1 MSATQQGPGDPP
13 PFSAATTSLADANA
27 RKPSSSPNS
36 PNGLNSPN
44 GPNPL
49 GVASLIIGG
58 VALLISVI
66 PLLNYV
72 ASIIAIVGIVLGIV
86 AWNLKGR
93 RRLFAVLGTLVS
105 AIAFAAGIALATFYT
120 AGLAS
125 LIEGWIR
132 DGR

>member
-1 MSATQQGPGDPP
+1 MSTTQQVPGGPA
-13 PFSAATTSLADANA
+13 PFSAATTSLSGTAAP
-27 RKPSSSPNS
+27 K
-36 PNGLNSPN
+36 
-44 GPNPL
+44 GPNAL

-93 RRLFAVLGTLVS
+93 KKLFAVLGTFVS

-120 AGLAS
+120 AGFAS